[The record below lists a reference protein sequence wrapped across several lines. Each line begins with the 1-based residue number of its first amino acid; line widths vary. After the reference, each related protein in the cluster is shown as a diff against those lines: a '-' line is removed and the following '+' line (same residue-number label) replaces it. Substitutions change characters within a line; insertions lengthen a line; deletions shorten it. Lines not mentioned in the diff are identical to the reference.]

1 MDNERKSKSGNE
13 AMEWIEAIVI
23 AFVAAFLIRYFI
35 FEPITVEGS
44 SMVPTLHDGDML
56 IVDKISYRFNEPQR
70 GDIVIFKYPGDVK
83 ENFVKRI
90 IALGGDEIEVKN
102 GDVYVNGQRLLEDY
116 IAAQPQVGFDD
127 SIVPEGTI
135 FVLGDNRNGSKD
147 SRDPQVG
154 FVPVDNIVG
163 KAVLRIWP
171 VNRMGALDTTYRF
184 ANGAASAS
192 EGE

>member
-1 MDNERKSKSGNE
+1 MDSKRKHSNE
-13 AMEWIEAIVI
+13 AMEWIEAIVV
-23 AFVAAFLIRYFI
+23 AFIIAFLIRYFI

-56 IVDKISYRFNEPQR
+56 IVDKISYRFTAPKR
-70 GDIVIFKYPGDVK
+70 GDIVIFKYPGDMR

-90 IALGGDEIEVKN
+90 IAVGGDEIEIKN
-102 GDVYVNGQRLLEDY
+102 GEVYVNGQRLVEDY
-116 IAAQPQVGFDD
+116 IEAKTQTGFND
-127 SIVPEGTI
+127 SIVPPGTI

-163 KAVLRIWP
+163 RAVLRIWP
-171 VNRMGALDTTYRF
+171 VQRIGALDTNYRMV
-184 ANGAASAS
+184 NSAASAA
-192 EGE
+192 EGGR

>member
-1 MDNERKSKSGNE
+1 MDSKRKNSNE
-13 AMEWIEAIVI
+13 AMEWIEAIVV
-23 AFVAAFLIRYFI
+23 AFIIAFLIRYFI

-56 IVDKISYRFNEPQR
+56 IVDKISYRFTAPKR
-70 GDIVIFKYPGDVK
+70 GDIVIFKYPGDMR

-90 IALGGDEIEVKN
+90 IAVSGDEIEIKN
-102 GDVYVNGQRLLEDY
+102 GEVYVNGKRLVEDY
-116 IAAQPQVGFDD
+116 IEAKTQTGFND
-127 SIVPEGTI
+127 SIVPPGTI

-163 KAVLRIWP
+163 RAVLRIWP
-171 VNRMGALDTTYRF
+171 VQRIGALDTNYRMV
-184 ANGAASAS
+184 NSAASAA
-192 EGE
+192 EGGR